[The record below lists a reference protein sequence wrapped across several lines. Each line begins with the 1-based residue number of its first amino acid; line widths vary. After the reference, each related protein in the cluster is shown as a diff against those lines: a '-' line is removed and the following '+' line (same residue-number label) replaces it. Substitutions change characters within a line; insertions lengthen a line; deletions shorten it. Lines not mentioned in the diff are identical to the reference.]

1 MAFYSWITWLGH
13 LFQLIGFVF
22 RVEYKL
28 WTCHYSNF
36 VLHVNQFQV
45 TWLICDSLVSVDCWT
60 VLPCG
65 TPSTTRHL
73 KQRRFWATAA
83 NQKWT
88 FMHYWKLVLPKRLGK
103 LALWEWPHL
112 AIGNR
117 PLRGFQDKLL
127 CLVVFPLY
135 LNLFWELRDR
145 HKKLWKIAILT
156 QKPLSQ
162 VKILT
167 YRMWPISRIEAC

>member
-1 MAFYSWITWLGH
+1 MTTNRIISLESCYTTAKKLCGILFIDHMTWTPIPITV
-13 LFQLIGFVF
+13 IGFVF

-45 TWLICDSLVSVDCWT
+45 TWLNCDSVVSVDCWI
-60 VLPCG
+60 VLPCAM
-65 TPSTTRHL
+65 PSITRDL
-73 KQRRFWATAA
+73 RQRRFWATAA

-88 FMHYWKLVLPKRLGK
+88 FMHYWKAVLPKRLGK

-135 LNLFWELRDR
+135 PSFAEKCLCR
-145 HKKLWKIAILT
+145 
-156 QKPLSQ
+156 
-162 VKILT
+162 
-167 YRMWPISRIEAC
+167 SRG